1 MLTGPVPGLPPHQVW
16 AQISDPQKIEYLYRA
31 VEQIWGSLSITGQQ
45 LTARFDA
52 LERRTRMIWKNSLN
66 EWRPWRRLTGR
77 KVD

>member
-52 LERRTRMIWKNSLN
+52 LERRTKDDLEKLSQRMAAR
-66 EWRPWRRLTGR
+66 EEADREEG
-77 KVD
+77 

>member
-52 LERRTRMIWKNSLN
+52 LERRTKYDLEKLSQRMAAL
-66 EWRPWRRLTGR
+66 EEADREEG
-77 KVD
+77 

>member
-52 LERRTRMIWKNSLN
+52 LERRTKDDLEKLSQRMAAL
-66 EWRPWRRLTGR
+66 EEADREEG
-77 KVD
+77 

>member
-52 LERRTRMIWKNSLN
+52 LERRTKYDLEKLSRRMAAL
-66 EWRPWRRLTGR
+66 EEADREEG
-77 KVD
+77 

>member
-31 VEQIWGSLSITGQQ
+31 VEQIWGSPSITGQQ

-52 LERRTRMIWKNSLN
+52 LERRTKDDLEKLSQRMAAL
-66 EWRPWRRLTGR
+66 EEADREEG
-77 KVD
+77 